1 MKKTIL
7 ASLVLAASSLT
18 VQAAELNITGYASIT
33 GGQVLNGSGVSHYDV
48 PPMFLADYP
57 IVSGYTEDWSFK
69 PESLFGLQFQAELG
83 EGLSATMQMVSRGA
97 DDFKTQVEWAY
108 LSYELNDKWT
118 LQAGKKRLPLFYY
131 SDFYDV
137 GYAYTWIR
145 PPADT
150 YTWQVFNYNGLNALY
165 SDNWGDWSV
174 AGNIYTGREESPD
187 NKLLSDFFFREP
199 TTEIWKD
206 IVGGVVSFQKE
217 WFEIRLTHMQYTN
230 ERYRSGERVTWE
242 NSEGVVSDSRKG
254 KFYGIAT
261 NLDFDNIFVLSE
273 LNRLNL
279 DGTNFDSNML
289 TLGYRFDSL
298 TPYVGHSSFE
308 TKDNPEGEKHS
319 TTFAGLRWDFHSNAA
334 FKLQYDKVKDDS
346 YSEAV
351 AGDSEALT
359 VSIDLVF

>member
-7 ASLVLAASSLT
+7 ASMVLASTMLS
-18 VQAAELNITGYASIT
+18 VQASDLNITGYASIT
-33 GGQVLNGSGVSHYDV
+33 GGQVLNGTGAPQYDI

-108 LSYELNDKWT
+108 LSYQLNDKWT

-150 YTWQVFNYNGLNALY
+150 YTWQIFNYNGLNALY
-165 SDNWGDWSV
+165 NDNWGDWGVS
-174 AGNIYTGREESPD
+174 ANIYMGREESPD
-187 NKLLSDFFFREP
+187 NKLLSDFFYH
-199 TTEIWKD
+199 TSVNEIWKD
-206 IVGGVVSFQKE
+206 IVGGVVSFEKD
-217 WFEIRLTHMQYTN
+217 WFEVRLTHMQYTN
-230 ERYRSGERVTWE
+230 ERYMNGERVTWD
-242 NSEGVVSDSRKG
+242 GKDTRDG
-254 KFYGIAT
+254 KFYGVAT
-261 NLDFDNIFVLSE
+261 NLDFDTWFVLSE
-273 LNRLNL
+273 LNRLSL
-279 DGTNFDSNML
+279 DGANFDSNMI
-289 TLGYRFDSL
+289 TLGYRWDSL
-298 TPYVGHSSFE
+298 TPYAGHSSFE
-308 TKDNPEGEKHS
+308 TQDDPAGEKHS
-319 TTFAGLRWDFHSNAA
+319 TTFAGVRWDFHSNAA
-334 FKLQYDKVKDDS
+334 FKVQYDKVKDDS
-346 YSEAV
+346 FDLAV

-359 VSIDLVF
+359 VSVDLVF

>member
-7 ASLVLAASSLT
+7 ASVVLASTMLS
-18 VQAAELNITGYASIT
+18 VQAADLNITGYASIT
-33 GGQVLNGSGVSHYDV
+33 GGQVLSGKGVPQYDI

-108 LSYELNDKWT
+108 LSYQLNDKWT

-165 SDNWGDWSV
+165 NDQWGDWSV
-174 AGNIYTGREESPD
+174 SGNIYAGREESPD
-187 NKLLSDFFFREP
+187 NKLLSDFFYHASVN
-199 TTEIWKD
+199 EIWKD
-206 IVGGVVSFQKE
+206 IIGGVISFEKD

-230 ERYRSGERVTWE
+230 ERYMSGERVTW
-242 NSEGVVSDSRKG
+242 GDKDTRDG

-261 NLDFDNIFVLSE
+261 NLDFDSWFVLSE
-273 LNRLNL
+273 LNRLSL
-279 DGTNFDSNML
+279 DGSNFDSNMI
-289 TLGYRFDSL
+289 TLGYRLDTL

-308 TKDNPEGEKHS
+308 TQDEPEGEKHS
-319 TTFAGLRWDFHSNAA
+319 TTFAGVRWDFHSNAA
-334 FKLQYDKVKDDS
+334 LKVQYDKVEDDS
-346 YSEAV
+346 FDYAV

-359 VSIDLVF
+359 VSVDLVF